1 MIAIART
8 LTMAT
13 LILAAVILFAAPSQ
27 GAMFCSVSSE
37 KGVSSP
43 CDIWEDEYSRKF
55 AKTLVAEAD
64 CTDPQSVGGCG
75 VVYCKDSKNGGLR
88 VWTCCNEAK
97 ACERLYQIAAKHWSH
112 K

>member
-1 MIAIART
+1 MRRTKRNLITAIIVVMGVT
-8 LTMAT
+8 LFT
-13 LILAAVILFAAPSQ
+13 APSY

-43 CDIWEDEYSRKF
+43 CDVWDNDYSRRF
-55 AKTLVAEAD
+55 ARTLVTEAD

-75 VVYCKDSKNGGLR
+75 VVYCKDSQNGGLR
-88 VWTCCNEAK
+88 VWTCCDDAK
-97 ACERLYQIAAKHWSH
+97 ACEHLYRIATKHWTD